1 MFRFITERIGV
12 KVALIVNLCLLVVI
26 GGGGYFIIGQQTKNL
41 EELMLDRAKMMSMLG
56 AKTLGTVLDESIDNG
71 VLTVGDAMD
80 REYVKIPGIEPAKY
94 HTKYD
99 AYLDKAILSF
109 IDEYIKDESV
119 KYAVPA
125 DINGYVPTHNSIY
138 QKPIT
143 GDPQK
148 DLTGNRTKRVFND
161 PVGIAAAKNNVPGFR
176 QVYKR
181 DTGETMWDVSSPIFV
196 KGQQWGGFRIGM
208 SIVKIT
214 EYQTALIKS
223 LVTVMAVILVLS
235 IILIFV
241 VVNRALKKLGVL
253 TEIASKLADGEVDQN
268 IMVQSNDEIG
278 RLAGVL
284 ERLRI
289 SLKSAIER
297 LSKR

>member
-12 KVALIVNLCLLVVI
+12 KVALIVNICLLIVI
-26 GGGGYFIIGQQTKNL
+26 GGGGYFIIGQQSGNL
-41 EELMLDRAKMMSMLG
+41 EELMLDRARMMSMLG
-56 AKTLGTVLDESIDNG
+56 AKTVGTILEEAIDNG
-71 VLTVGDAMD
+71 VMTVGDAMD

-99 AYLDKAILSF
+99 AYLDKALLVF

-119 KYAVPA
+119 KYAVAA

-143 GDPQK
+143 GDAEK

-161 PVGIAAAKNNVPGFR
+161 PVGIAAAKNAEVGFR

-181 DTGETMWDVSSPIFV
+181 DTGETMWDVSTPIFV

-208 SIVKIT
+208 SIIKIT
-214 EYQTALIKS
+214 EYQNALIKS
-223 LVTVMAVILVLS
+223 LVTVMIVILILS

-241 VVNRALKKLGVL
+241 VVNRSLKKLGVL
-253 TEIASKLADGEVDQN
+253 TDIASKLADGEVDQV
-268 IMVQSNDEIG
+268 IEVKSNDEIG
-278 RLAGVL
+278 KLAGVL